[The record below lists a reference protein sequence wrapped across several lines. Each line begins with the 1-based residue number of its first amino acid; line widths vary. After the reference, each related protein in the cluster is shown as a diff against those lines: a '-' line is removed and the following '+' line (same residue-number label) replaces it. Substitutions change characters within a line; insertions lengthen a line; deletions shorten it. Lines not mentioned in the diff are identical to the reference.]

1 MATGSDGMAAG
12 VTSDKTI
19 EMWLGKLL
27 RSGVIL
33 AALVVFAGGVWYVA
47 KAGETAPNYRT
58 FRGEPAELTHVTQI
72 VRDAISLDPAGLIQ
86 LGLLLLIAT
95 PVARVVFSVVG
106 FAMER
111 DWMYVAF
118 TLIVLATLLYSLMSP
133 SLAARQ

>member
-1 MATGSDGMAAG
+1 MATGREEMAAG
-12 VTSDKTI
+12 LTSDKAI

-33 AALVVFAGGVWYVA
+33 AALVVFAGGAWYVA
-47 KAGETAPNYRT
+47 KARGTAPNYRA
-58 FRGEPAELTHVTQI
+58 FRGEPTELRHVTEI
-72 VRDAISLDPAGLIQ
+72 VREAIALHPAGLIQ

-118 TLIVLATLLYSLMSP
+118 TLVVLATLLYSLTSTA
-133 SLAARQ
+133 LGARQ

>member
-1 MATGSDGMAAG
+1 MSAGGGEAAAG
-12 VTSDKTI
+12 ATSDKAI

-33 AALVVFAGGVWYVA
+33 AAVVVFAGGVWYVA
-47 KAGETAPNYRT
+47 KSKGRGGELQDFP
-58 FRGEPAELTHVTQI
+58 RGADGAEARGAI
-72 VRDAISLDPAGLIQ
+72 VHEAISLHPLGLIQ

-111 DWMYVAF
+111 DWMYVVF
-118 TLIVLATLLYSLMSP
+118 TLIVLATLLYSLMSTA
-133 SLAARQ
+133 LGARQ

>member
-1 MATGSDGMAAG
+1 MATDSDGKTAGAA
-12 VTSDKTI
+12 SDKAI
-19 EMWLGKLL
+19 EMWLGQLL

-47 KAGETAPNYRT
+47 KARDTAPNYKT
-58 FRGEPAELTHVTQI
+58 FRGEPSELRHVTQI
-72 VRDAISLDPAGLIQ
+72 VREAISLQPLGLIQ

-95 PVARVVFSVVG
+95 PVARVVFSVVA

-118 TLIVLATLLYSLMSP
+118 TLIVLATLVYSLTSTA
-133 SLAARQ
+133 LAARQ

>member
-1 MATGSDGMAAG
+1 MTTSSDEMAAG
-12 VTSDKTI
+12 VTSDKAI

-47 KAGETAPNYRT
+47 SARDRAPNYRT
-58 FRGEPAELTHVTQI
+58 FRGEPAELRHVTEI
-72 VRDAISLDPAGLIQ
+72 VREAISLHPSGLIQ

-118 TLIVLATLLYSLMSP
+118 TLIVLATLLYSLTSTA
-133 SLAARQ
+133 LGARH

>member
-1 MATGSDGMAAG
+1 MSTGRDGMAAG
-12 VTSDKTI
+12 ATSDKAI

-47 KAGETAPNYRT
+47 KARDAAPNYRT
-58 FRGEPAELTHVTQI
+58 FRGEPAELRHVTQI
-72 VRDAISLDPAGLIQ
+72 VREAISLHPAGLIQ

-111 DWMYVAF
+111 DWMYVVF
-118 TLIVLATLLYSLMSP
+118 TLIVLATLLYSLTSTA
-133 SLAARQ
+133 LATRQ

>member
-1 MATGSDGMAAG
+1 MSASGGAASG
-12 VTSDKTI
+12 ATSDKAI

-33 AALVVFAGGVWYVA
+33 AAIVVFAGGVWYVA
-47 KAGETAPNYRT
+47 ESRGAVASYKT
-58 FRGEPAELTHVTQI
+58 FHGEPRELRHVTQI
-72 VRDAISLDPAGLIQ
+72 VHEAISLQPLGLIQ

-111 DWMYVAF
+111 DWMYVVF
-118 TLIVLATLLYSLMSP
+118 TLIVLATLLYSLTSTG
-133 SLAARQ
+133 LAARQ

>member
-1 MATGSDGMAAG
+1 MAAA
-12 VTSDKTI
+12 TSDKAI
-19 EMWLGKLL
+19 ELFLGKLL

-33 AALVVFAGGVWYVA
+33 AAVVVFAGGVCYVTQA
-47 KAGETAPNYRT
+47 RSSVPNYKT
-58 FRGEPAELTHVTQI
+58 FHAEPTSLTHVPQI
-72 VRDAISLDPAGLIQ
+72 VREALALNPLGWIQ

-111 DWMYVAF
+111 DWMYVVF
-118 TLIVLATLLYSLMSP
+118 TLIVLVTLLYSLMSS